1 MYVVLSPAKKLNE
14 GPCLDHVGHT
24 QFDLSSEVQELMGVT
39 KPLKPQQLRELMGI
53 SESLAELN
61 VKRFGSMQWPM
72 NTDNARQAA
81 LMFAGD
87 TYTGLDAS
95 SLGAEDLEWAQRHV
109 GILSGLYGLLRPL
122 DLIQPYRLEMGTKL
136 SNGRGKNLYAFW
148 GDRLAALIDERLAG
162 HDEPVVVNCASNEYF
177 KAAGT
182 KALKAKEI
190 TPVFLE
196 QKGEV
201 AKTIS
206 FLAKRARGAM
216 ARYVI
221 TNRIT
226 APEQLRG
233 FDLLDY
239 RYDAERS
246 TTISPRLWRYELPN
260 LGRGDRAPP
269 AIRRAPVFDQVHRVH
284 RVCELQRFGG
294 VEVGDPAGLDV
305 HRFAVV
311 ERAEQPPRE
320 QVFHH
325 HDVRLEDAQAEVV
338 VEGGL
343 HDRWAPLGDADE
355 DVAGAHHHGAPK
367 PGGLMAADHDA
378 LKV

>member
-24 QFDLSSEVQELMGVT
+24 QLDLSSEVQELMGVT
-39 KPLKPQQLRELMGI
+39 KPLKPDQLRQLMGI

-95 SLGAEDLEWAQRHV
+95 SLSAEDLEWAQRHV

-182 KALKAKEI
+182 KALKAKVI

-246 TTISPRLWRYELPN
+246 TDNKPTFVAV
-260 LGRGDRAPP
+260 RA
-269 AIRRAPVFDQVHRVH
+269 A
-284 RVCELQRFGG
+284 
-294 VEVGDPAGLDV
+294 
-305 HRFAVV
+305 
-311 ERAEQPPRE
+311 
-320 QVFHH
+320 
-325 HDVRLEDAQAEVV
+325 
-338 VEGGL
+338 
-343 HDRWAPLGDADE
+343 
-355 DVAGAHHHGAPK
+355 
-367 PGGLMAADHDA
+367 
-378 LKV
+378 